1 MLIEKTKEEL
11 LKLFESDLLTTNR
24 GFNYYVDWKNAL
36 DYKKHEIELNA
47 MNALI
52 GKKDSFKNVFFQLL
66 EKLPSVIITFP
77 LLIALARV
85 ERKSLIKG
93 NKFRVIGTEIDTDDY
108 QEYRFNNP
116 QTLTKNE
123 IESYYNFFEQMGL
136 RNLFENMLEKSVVD
150 YVIGVLVG
158 LDSNGRKNRGGA
170 AFELA
175 CEPIIKEICDKYNIS
190 VITQKQ
196 FKELI
201 KKGFS
206 ISQDIENRKADF
218 IIFNITKRI
227 IMNIEVN
234 FFNGGGS
241 KPEEIIDSYIN
252 RQNDLNANGISF
264 ALITDGNCWRGTTHQ
279 LSKGFR
285 HIHYLM
291 NYGLLKKGLLEE
303 IIKKVFGIHE

>member
-291 NYGLLKKGLLEE
+291 NYKLLKKGLLEE